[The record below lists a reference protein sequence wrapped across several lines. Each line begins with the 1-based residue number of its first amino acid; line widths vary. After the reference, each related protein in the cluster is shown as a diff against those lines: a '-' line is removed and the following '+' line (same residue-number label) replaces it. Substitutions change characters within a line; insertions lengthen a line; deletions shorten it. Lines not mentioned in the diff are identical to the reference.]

1 VNSEL
6 AVTVRKGP
14 GFAVIYT
21 DGYVNN
27 LGGEKIG
34 ETARSLLDE
43 GVRHFVINM
52 EKSTV
57 VNSIGVSILIE
68 LIERIQEHD
77 GKIFFCNLTKVIAKT
92 FTIMGLAQFAG
103 IEETEEAAL
112 AALSA

>member
-1 VNSEL
+1 MTNDL

-14 GFAVIYT
+14 DYAVIYT

-34 ETARSLLDE
+34 ETARSLMDE
-43 GVRHFVINM
+43 GVRQIVINM

-68 LIERIQEHD
+68 LIEQIQEAE

-103 IEETEEAAL
+103 MAETEEAAI

>member
-1 VNSEL
+1 VTNDL

-14 GFAVIYT
+14 DYAVIYT

-34 ETARSLLDE
+34 ETARSLMDE
-43 GVRHFVINM
+43 GVKQFVINM

-68 LIERIQEHD
+68 LIEQIQEAE

-103 IEETEEAAL
+103 MAETEEAAI

>member
-1 VNSEL
+1 VTNDL

-14 GFAVIYT
+14 DYAVIYT

-34 ETARSLLDE
+34 ETARSLMDE
-43 GVRHFVINM
+43 GVRQIVINM

-68 LIERIQEHD
+68 LIEQIQEAE

-103 IEETEEAAL
+103 MAETEEAAI

>member
-1 VNSEL
+1 MTTEL
-6 AVTVRKGP
+6 AVTVRRGP
-14 GFAVIYT
+14 DYAVIYT

-34 ETARSLLDE
+34 ETARSLMDE
-43 GVRHFVINM
+43 GVRKFVINM

-68 LIERIQEHD
+68 LIERIQESD
-77 GKIFFCNLTKVIAKT
+77 GRIYFCSLTKVIAKT

-103 IEETEEAAL
+103 MADTEEAAV
-112 AALSA
+112 AAISA